1 MLRRLSTTFRK
12 DRKKDGASP
21 NGTSPK
27 DSLNGS
33 PTHGHSEQ
41 KADSSKS
48 REEVKGTFEQFAQV
62 LHASRRP
69 LPTQTGDGSYV
80 KRDTPA
86 SLFENLKTIGIA
98 DAKTLKDVLQNK
110 AKKELLD
117 DKTYLMERVIQLVAD
132 LPGNSALRVDLTNA
146 FVDELWDCLQHPPV
160 SYLGDQFTYRQADGS
175 YNNIMYPHL
184 GAANTPYARSV
195 QPKTVLPGAL
205 PDPGLVFDA
214 VFAREE
220 FKEHPNKVSSIL
232 FYWASLIIH
241 DLFQTDHR
249 DMNMSKT
256 SSYLDL
262 APLYGDTQEDQNWI
276 RTFKDG
282 KLKADCFSESRL
294 LGFPP
299 GCGVLLIMFNRFHNF
314 VVDELAKIN
323 EGGRFTKPNQSL
335 PPDMAKEAWAKYDND
350 LFQTGRLITCGLY
363 INITLLDYL
372 RTIVNLNRSNTT
384 WTLDPRV
391 DMAKVFGTD
400 GTPRGIGN
408 QVSAEFNLVYRWHS
422 ATSKR
427 DEQWTEEMYKNMFGK
442 SAAEVPMD
450 ELLRGLAKWDKTLDK
465 DPQKRAF
472 GGMQRDA
479 NGKYADDDLVKIL
492 TESIEDCAGSFG
504 ANNVP
509 KALRAVEILGMQQA
523 RKWGLA
529 TLNEFRKFFG
539 LKPHDTFESINSDP
553 KVAEQLRHL
562 YDHPDYVELYPGL
575 VSEEAKE
582 PMVPGVGIAPT
593 YTVSKAILSDAVVL
607 VRGDRFYTVDYHP
620 RNLTNWGY
628 NEVQYDLNVEQGCVF
643 YKLFLRAF
651 PAHFKPNS
659 IYAHYPMTIPSEN
672 RKIMRN
678 LGRESHYSW
687 DRPAFIKPRVNIT
700 SYVGAKAVL
709 EQQKDF
715 KVTWGAT
722 LEELMGK
729 GGAHFMLSGDEPLHA
744 KQRKT
749 MAKSLYRENWQRD
762 VKKFYE
768 HITLKLLHEKSFK
781 IAGINHVDLTRD
793 VGNLAHVH
801 FASNMF
807 SLPLKTKENPRGIF
821 TEHEMYMALAVIF
834 CCIFFDLE
842 PAKSFPLHRAAYAVS
857 QGLGKLIEANVKSAS
872 STSWISSITD
882 SFHENNNYLKEY
894 GVHMV
899 RRLLDSGLSAQEV
912 AWSQV
917 FPTATAMVPNQSQ
930 VFTQIMDFYLSPRG
944 TPHLAEIRR
953 LARLDTSD
961 ADDKLM
967 HYAMEAIRLNGTFG
981 SYRAATSST
990 TIVDGRGDDAK
1001 HISVSPGDKVFVSFV
1016 GAAKDPEV
1024 FPNPEEVLIDR
1035 PLDRYIHYGEGPH
1048 TCLGRDASRVAL
1060 TAMLKTVGKLDGLR
1074 RAPGPKGELK
1084 KIPREGGFYVYM
1096 REDYGS
1102 YFPFPLT
1109 MQVCWDG
1116 DLPPLK

>member
-1 MLRRLSTTFRK
+1 MLRRLSGTF
-12 DRKKDGASP
+12 KKDKKKE
-21 NGTSPK
+21 NGGSSDTSK
-27 DSLNGS
+27 G
-33 PTHGHSEQ
+33 
-41 KADSSKS
+41 
-48 REEVKGTFEQFAQV
+48 REEVGSTFAQFAQI
-62 LHASRRP
+62 LHAARRP

-80 KRDTPA
+80 KREAPA
-86 SLFENLKTIGIA
+86 SLFENLKTIGIG
-98 DAKTLKDVLQNK
+98 DAKTLKDVLNNK
-110 AKKELLD
+110 TRKELID

-132 LPGNSALRVDLTNA
+132 LPSNSELRVDLTNT
-146 FVDELWDCLQHPPV
+146 FVDELWGCLQHPPI
-160 SYLGDQFTYRQADGS
+160 SYLGDQFVYRQADGS
-175 YNNIMYPHL
+175 FNNIMYPHL

-214 VFAREE
+214 VFAREK
-220 FKEHPNKVSSIL
+220 FREHPNKVSSIL

-249 DMNMSKT
+249 NMNLSQT

-262 APLYGDTQEDQNWI
+262 SPLYGDNQEDQNQI

-282 KLKADCFSESRL
+282 KIKADCFSESRM

-299 GCGVLLIMFNRFHNF
+299 GCGVLLIMFNRFHN
-314 VVDELAKIN
+314 VVVEELAKIN
-323 EGGRFTKPNQSL
+323 ENGRFNKPHPSL
-335 PPDMAKEAWAKYDND
+335 PPDMMKEAWAKYDND

-391 DMAKVFGTD
+391 DMAKQTGND
-400 GTPRGIGN
+400 GTPRGVGN

-427 DEQWTEEMYKNMFGK
+427 DEQWTEDMYKNMFGK
-442 SAAEVPMD
+442 PASEVPMD
-450 ELLRGLAKWDKTLDK
+450 ELLRGLAKWDKTLDR
-465 DPQKRAF
+465 DPQKRPFA
-472 GGMQRDA
+472 GLERGVD
-479 NGKYADDDLVKIL
+479 GKYPDDDLVKIL
-492 TESIEDCAGSFG
+492 TDSIEDCAGSFG

-509 KALRAVEILGMQQA
+509 KALRAVEILGMNQA
-523 RKWGLA
+523 RNWGLA

-575 VSEEAKE
+575 VTEEAKE

-593 YTVSKAILSDAVVL
+593 FTISKAILSDAVVL

-620 RNLTNWGY
+620 KNLTNWGF

-672 RKIMRN
+672 RKIMAS
-678 LGRESHYSW
+678 LGRESHYSY
-687 DRPAFIKPRVNIT
+687 DRPAFIAPRINIT
-700 SYVGAKAVL
+700 SYVGAKSIL
-709 EQQKDF
+709 EQQRDF
-715 KVTWGAT
+715 RVTWGIT

-729 GGAHFMLSGDEPLHA
+729 GGAKFMLSGDEPLHA
-744 KQRKT
+744 NQRT
-749 MAKSLYRENWQRD
+749 IIAKSLYRNKWHED
-762 VKKFYE
+762 VKAFYE

-807 SLPLKTKENPRGIF
+807 SLPLKTSENKHGIF
-821 TEHEMYMALAVIF
+821 TEHELFMALSVIF
-834 CCIFFDLE
+834 ACIFFDFSPE
-842 PAKSFPLHRAAYAVS
+842 KSFPLHRAALAVAK
-857 QGLGKLIEANVKSAS
+857 GLGKLIEANVKSTS
-872 STSWISSITD
+872 SVSWAASITD
-882 SFHENNNYLKEY
+882 SFHENSTHLKDY

-899 RRLLDSGLSAQEV
+899 RRLLESGLSVEDV

-930 VFTQIMDFYLSPRG
+930 VFTQIMDFYLSPQASH
-944 TPHLAEIRR
+944 HLPEIRR
-953 LARLDTSD
+953 IARLNTPE
-961 ADDKLM
+961 ATERLL
-967 HYAMEAIRLNGTFG
+967 HYCMEAIRLNGTFG
-981 SYRAATSST
+981 SYRVAANAT
-990 TIVDGRGDDAK
+990 TIVDGRGGDARRV
-1001 HISVSPGDKVFVSFV
+1001 SVKPGDKVFVSFV
-1016 GAAKDPEV
+1016 GAARDPIV
-1024 FPNPEEVLIDR
+1024 FPEPDEVRLDR
-1035 PLDRYIHYGEGPH
+1035 PLETYIHYGEGPH
-1048 TCLGRDASRVAL
+1048 TCLGRDASMVAL
-1060 TAMLKTVGKLDGLR
+1060 TAMLKVVGSLDGLR
-1074 RAPGPKGELK
+1074 RAPGPKGQLK

-1096 REDYGS
+1096 REDHGS

-1116 DLPPLK
+1116 DLPPLKKADK

>member
-175 YNNIMYPHL
+175 YN
-184 GAANTPYARSV
+184 
-195 QPKTVLPGAL
+195 PKTVLPGAL

-687 DRPAFIKPRVNIT
+687 DRPAFIKPRVNIA